1 MYKFIMNIT
10 KNKNGGNME
19 IQARFNYLKH
29 VKGFPT
35 WQVRTRLVKEFG
47 LLKTR
52 RFYKTLGMEGF
63 GQ

>member
-1 MYKFIMNIT
+1 MIT
-10 KNKNGGNME
+10 KKTNRSNMKNNERIE
-19 IQARFNYLKH
+19 IGLRFTYLKN
-29 VKGFPT
+29 VKGYPT

-52 RFYKTLGMEGF
+52 KFYKTMGMEGF

>member
-1 MYKFIMNIT
+1 
-10 KNKNGGNME
+10 ME

-63 GQ
+63 GQWCTLD